1 MTQLDKLDLK
11 LLAELQRDGRLTN
24 NDLSERIALSPS
36 QCSRRRNALEQEG
49 VIAGYHARINPRSVG
64 FGLRA
69 ITRVNLSGHGK
80 EDSFLDFLNER
91 EEVRTAHSASG
102 DADYI
107 LEIYVRDLD
116 AFASF
121 IHDALL
127 PHPQVGHVRSEIV
140 LRTVKNSP
148 GLPIR

>member
-1 MTQLDKLDLK
+1 MDRADALILNALQKDGSLSNVA
-11 LLAELQRDGRLTN
+11 LADVVN
-24 NDLSERIALSPS
+24 LSPS

-49 VIAGYHARINPRSVG
+49 IIEGYHARINPRSVG

-69 ITRVNLSGHGK
+69 VTRVNLQGHGK
-80 EDSFLDFLNER
+80 EESFLEFLNER
-91 EEVRTAHSASG
+91 EEVRAAHSASG
-102 DADYI
+102 NADYI

-127 PHPQVGHVRSEIV
+127 PHPQVGHIRSEIV

>member
-1 MTQLDKLDLK
+1 MDRADVSILNALQNDGSLSNVA
-11 LLAELQRDGRLTN
+11 LAEVVN
-24 NDLSERIALSPS
+24 LSPS

-80 EDSFLDFLNER
+80 EESFLDFLNER
-91 EEVRTAHSASG
+91 EEVRAAHSASG

>member
-1 MTQLDKLDLK
+1 MDRADVSILNALQNDGSLSNVA
-11 LLAELQRDGRLTN
+11 LAEVVN
-24 NDLSERIALSPS
+24 LSPS